1 MTTQN
6 ERESAESKIIA
17 RALKNEVFKQALLS
31 NSAVA
36 KAEVEKE
43 LRQALPLDFNINV
56 VQETLNT
63 AYIVSPYMPSTEG

>member
-17 RALKNEVFKQALLS
+17 RALKDEVFK
-31 NSAVA
+31 
-36 KAEVEKE
+36 
-43 LRQALPLDFNINV
+43 QALPLDFNINV

-63 AYIVSPYMPSTEG
+63 AYIVLPYMPSTEGLTQ